1 MKSAVE
7 VTGFKGVNNLFFG
20 EKASYNNVKF
30 VS

>member
-20 EKASYNNVKF
+20 GKASYNNVKF
-30 VS
+30 IS